1 MSMGANPSLM
11 VGVMADTSQLGS
23 GLSQAEAQV
32 RTSANRI
39 GAIIDQRMKQFGP
52 QIIGG
57 LTRGISGMFALQAAD
72 AAIRATSDAFRNS
85 RDIPEAILESLQ
97 KTFSSVPVFG
107 AIQDALIPLGERLG
121 QSFADTVFNS
131 MQQRFGM
138 FQGIQRSTQG
148 NEQLIA
154 ERRDELARLRQSLD
168 LPRVES
174 VNTAIGA
181 FRFAT
186 SSTQTAEEQVEI
198 MRRIE
203 SILDELGERVKVQN

>member
-1 MSMGANPSLM
+1 
-11 VGVMADTSQLGS
+11 
-23 GLSQAEAQV
+23 
-32 RTSANRI
+32 
-39 GAIIDQRMKQFGP
+39 MKQFGP